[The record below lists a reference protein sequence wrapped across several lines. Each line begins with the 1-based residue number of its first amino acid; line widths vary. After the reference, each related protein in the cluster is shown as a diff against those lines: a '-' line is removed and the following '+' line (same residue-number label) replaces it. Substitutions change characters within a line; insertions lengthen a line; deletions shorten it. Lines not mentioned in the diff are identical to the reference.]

1 MITYIPQKNDVV
13 QIYSKR
19 LQKYVA
25 LGKVIKSERYGDEN
39 WSLTVELWLTNEK
52 KEFTTFSY
60 NFYVIEQK

>member
-39 WSLTVELWLTNEK
+39 WSLTVKLWLTNEK